1 VVSAALASATLPAMD
16 RRRFREIV
24 AEALDE
30 IPEPFSSRLEN
41 VQVVV
46 EDDPSPAL
54 LRSMGLDPLQD
65 TLFGLYEG
73 VPIDERDAFGAMTLP
88 DKITIFYAPLVDAC
102 RTEKKLRREIR
113 KTVIHELGHF
123 FGFDDDDLHDEGY

>member
-1 VVSAALASATLPAMD
+1 VAAMD

-24 AEALDE
+24 SEALDE
-30 IPEPFSSRLEN
+30 IPEPFLSRLEN

-54 LRSMGLDPLQD
+54 LRSMGLDPEED
-65 TLFGLYEG
+65 TIFGLYEG
-73 VPIDERDAFGAMTLP
+73 VPLDERDSFEPMSLP
-88 DKITIFYAPLVDAC
+88 DKITIYYRSLIEAC
-102 RTEKKLRREIR
+102 RSEKELRREIR

-123 FGFDDDDLHDEGY
+123 FGFDDDDLEHEGY

>member
-1 VVSAALASATLPAMD
+1 MD

-30 IPEPFSSRLEN
+30 IPEPFLGRLDN
-41 VQVVV
+41 VQIVV
-46 EDDPSPAL
+46 EEDPSPAL
-54 LRSMGLDPLQD
+54 LRSLGLDPRQD

-73 VPIDERDAFGAMTLP
+73 VPIDERDGFEPMTLP
-88 DKITIFYAPLVDAC
+88 DKITIFYGPLVDAC
-102 RTEKKLRREIR
+102 RTERKLRREIR

-123 FGFDDDDLHDEGY
+123 FGFDDDDLHREGY